1 MDCSPL
7 GSSVLG
13 ISQARILDWVAISL
27 SRRSSWPNDW
37 THISCLAGRFFT
49 TQPPGKPQLS
59 TMSSTNLSSPSI
71 IPFLLLSF
79 ALLRLSPRFEM
90 EKSGI
95 LLHYLLGI
103 NRISR
108 ISWVVKTTQEPMLLL
123 KEGMEVGKKAW
134 EWPVGLKVVPAV
146 EGRKV
151 DIELRALWGFCIWI

>member
-79 ALLRLSPRFEM
+79 ALLPLSPRFEM
-90 EKSGI
+90 EKS
-95 LLHYLLGI
+95 GI

-151 DIELRALWGFCIWI
+151 DIELHALWGFCIWI

>member
-79 ALLRLSPRFEM
+79 ALLPLSPRFEM
-90 EKSGI
+90 EKS
-95 LLHYLLGI
+95 GI

-151 DIELRALWGFCIWI
+151 DIELQALWGFCIWI